1 MQLLA
6 ENSQGSFRQFPA
18 LPPAPA
24 SASLVFPAAFST
36 ARMPLAEVKQWR
48 PYQIPQKRRVLW
60 QEISMVLQGCQGW
73 SEVGCFEMFRL
84 WFFEEQL
91 GISEVDQVS
100 LLVFELQTLQQI
112 GHRWAEPIPGC
123 FFERSSG
130 QQGKWYFGVA
140 TRNTPAR
147 TNRFFSSKRLA
158 HQIKQHPRQE
168 KHWKIIIWYAYIDV
182 PRLWPIV
189 II

>member
-1 MQLLA
+1 MPLKITGNPVEECTFWVLQSSLMLLVKSA
-6 ENSQGSFRQFPA
+6 CFLVKSRENHEKSTTFTHAVVGWKFSGQFPPVSGLA
-18 LPPAPA
+18 TCAS

-48 PYQIPQKRRVLW
+48 PYQIPQKRCVLW

-123 FFERSSG
+123 FFELQVVNRGSG
-130 QQGKWYFGVA
+130 
-140 TRNTPAR
+140 T
-147 TNRFFSSKRLA
+147 L
-158 HQIKQHPRQE
+158 E
-168 KHWKIIIWYAYIDV
+168 
-182 PRLWPIV
+182 
-189 II
+189 